1 MDFEKLYSKLPDFIK
16 YNRVVLD
23 FFLKIPK
30 KLDKLNKKSRIN
42 ESHQQLF
49 ELMLVHSDFKA
60 KGTLRNIQLLYV
72 ELLRFIDNVC
82 NIEFIYFNMI
92 FCLHFIP
99 VGYYGYN

>member
-1 MDFEKLYSKLPDFIK
+1 MDFEKLYSKLPNFIK
-16 YNRVVLD
+16 YNRFVLD

-72 ELLRFIDNVC
+72 ELSLPLLSSNDVFIFS
-82 NIEFIYFNMI
+82 ILIKETRS
-92 FCLHFIP
+92 L
-99 VGYYGYN
+99 